1 MEKDKKMKINNNNL
15 LLKVA
20 ETNPKFVGRG
30 IALID
35 PKIMKDLDLAT
46 GDVIEIFGKKKTFVL
61 LWSSQ
66 PTDYGKAIIRIDGY
80 TRNNIGTGIDDKVT
94 IQKVSNVKKAEQII
108 LSPTE
113 ELNIVGLEEH
123 LPTLLE
129 GRVVAKGDIIP
140 LNIMGRKIGFIITSI
155 SPPSDTA
162 ASLVDSNTTEFI
174 IGSVPK
180 TGTRGA
186 GVPRITYEDI
196 GGLKNEVQK
205 VREMIELP
213 LRHPEIFE
221 RIGIEAPKGVLL
233 YGPPGTGKTLL
244 AKAVANE
251 TNANFYSIG
260 GPEIMSK
267 FYGESEERLR
277 DTFKQA
283 QENAPSIIFIDEIDS
298 IAPKREEVTGDVEKR
313 IVSQLLS
320 LMDGIE
326 ARGKLV
332 VIAATNR
339 PNAIDP
345 ALRRPGR
352 FDREIEIGIPD
363 QEGRF
368 DVLQIHTRGM
378 PLTEDVDLESI
389 AKVTHGFVGAD
400 LEALSKE
407 AAMRSLRRILPEISM
422 EQSKIPIE
430 ILNKIKIT
438 NEDFQNALKD
448 VQPSALREIQ
458 IQRPDIKWNDIGG
471 LTKIKEEISEAIEW
485 PLKHADLFRQ
495 ADVRPPKG
503 LLLYGPPGT
512 GKTMIAKAVATTSE
526 ANFIS
531 IKGPE
536 LLSKWVG
543 ESEKG
548 IREIFR
554 KARQAAPSIVFFD
567 ELDAIAP
574 RRGRSEGDAHV
585 TERVISQMLTEMD
598 GLDDLKGVVIIG
610 ATNRPDIIDEALLRP
625 GRFDRILEVPV
636 PDKDARRD
644 ILRIHTERKPLDTTV
659 DMDKLIELTE
669 GYTGADIAAMVNAA
683 AMLAIKRYI
692 ATNNGVKRNN
702 NNNNHNSNATAT
714 VTTSKIEEIQKPA
727 YSILKLSMEDFESAL
742 RKIKKKN
749 APINNPNSL

>member
-1 MEKDKKMKINNNNL
+1 
-15 LLKVA
+15 
-20 ETNPKFVGRG
+20 
-30 IALID
+30 
-35 PKIMKDLDLAT
+35 
-46 GDVIEIFGKKKTFVL
+46 
-61 LWSSQ
+61 
-66 PTDYGKAIIRIDGY
+66 
-80 TRNNIGTGIDDKVT
+80 
-94 IQKVSNVKKAEQII
+94 
-108 LSPTE
+108 
-113 ELNIVGLEEH
+113 
-123 LPTLLE
+123 
-129 GRVVAKGDIIP
+129 
-140 LNIMGRKIGFIITSI
+140 
-155 SPPSDTA
+155 
-162 ASLVDSNTTEFI
+162 
-174 IGSVPK
+174 
-180 TGTRGA
+180 
-186 GVPRITYEDI
+186 
-196 GGLKNEVQK
+196 
-205 VREMIELP
+205 
-213 LRHPEIFE
+213 
-221 RIGIEAPKGVLL
+221 
-233 YGPPGTGKTLL
+233 
-244 AKAVANE
+244 
-251 TNANFYSIG
+251 
-260 GPEIMSK
+260 
-267 FYGESEERLR
+267 
-277 DTFKQA
+277 
-283 QENAPSIIFIDEIDS
+283 
-298 IAPKREEVTGDVEKR
+298 
-313 IVSQLLS
+313 
-320 LMDGIE
+320 
-326 ARGKLV
+326 
-332 VIAATNR
+332 
-339 PNAIDP
+339 
-345 ALRRPGR
+345 
-352 FDREIEIGIPD
+352 
-363 QEGRF
+363 
-368 DVLQIHTRGM
+368 
-378 PLTEDVDLESI
+378 
-389 AKVTHGFVGAD
+389 
-400 LEALSKE
+400 
-407 AAMRSLRRILPEISM
+407 LPEISM
-422 EQSKIPIE
+422 EQFKIPIE

-458 IQRPDIKWNDIGG
+458 VQRPDIKWNDIGG

-727 YSILKLSMEDFESAL
+727 YSILKLSMENFESAL

-749 APINNPNSL
+749 APINNPNSLLHHK